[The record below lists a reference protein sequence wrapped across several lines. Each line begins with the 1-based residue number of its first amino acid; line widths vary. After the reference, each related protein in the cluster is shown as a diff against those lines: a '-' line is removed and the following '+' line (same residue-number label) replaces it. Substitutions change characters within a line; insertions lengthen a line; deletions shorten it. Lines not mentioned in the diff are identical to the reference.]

1 MVDET
6 SREHPSVGGVRFK
19 LILVYYIRQAKIK
32 MDKNKYDNS
41 NKFSWD
47 KKDKISVI
55 FILCLVRLS

>member
-6 SREHPSVGGVRFK
+6 SREHPSVGGVRFI

-47 KKDKISVI
+47 KK
-55 FILCLVRLS
+55 R

>member
-6 SREHPSVGGVRFK
+6 SREHPSVGGVRFI

-41 NKFSWD
+41 YKFSWV
-47 KKDKISVI
+47 KTDKISVI